1 MADPRDR
8 DNQGSLFSAMY
19 HHAGGTRSKRVR
31 RENLEI
37 GLGFLGFFT
46 LVSLIATVVAELS
59 GKAAISEALVSAVF
73 VSLTYLVYRKWR
85 RAGGFG

>member
-8 DNQGSLFSAMY
+8 DNEGSLFSAMY
-19 HHAGGTRSKRVR
+19 HHAGGSRSKRVQ

-46 LVSLIATVVAELS
+46 LVSLTVTIVAELS
-59 GKAAISEALVSAVF
+59 GKAALSEAVVSAVF
-73 VSLTYLVYRKWR
+73 VTLTYLVYRKWR
-85 RAGGFG
+85 KAGGFG